1 MSLHDAAAM
10 SLEAP
15 AHSTA
20 LPLAPQMPNPF
31 LHPQIPAPIAST
43 STSNSFA
50 FAPPASHH
58 HASSSRLPHPPAAYP
73 RSEAMIQRD
82 ARAKEAEKDKRRLS
96 RRKRQGL
103 EGPGRRYKTGE
114 GTVGDEEECS
124 GTGTASGAEKRKR
137 GRPSKSAEGASKKQ
151 KGKERAIGAEGD
163 AQGEEDPEAQIMRE
177 EAERRDGSADSQS
190 SREEPLGGMNVDAGK
205 DKEDGEEGQDED
217 DGSQS
222 GRRRGRRRKIINDD
236 IDLESA
242 VAGQS
247 LGPSIDPSSMTMAEI
262 ASHPGFGR
270 VSARGMELQ
279 ARRIELAREK
289 REKLLRRKGRE
300 GTADGSV
307 RHSSE
312 NEDDGGPQTTESAYA
327 QLMKK
332 QAQAEKD
339 ARAAAKTKKVNGGAE
354 SDPGNNGKD
363 NDPDDDDDDDDNDN
377 DNGDINENDHFRER
391 NAAAQIRIENGNI
404 IIDESSLQIES
415 GQALNDFDLGN
426 MEIIEEHDKD
436 RFINAFSY
444 QRKPRGTRWTR
455 EETDLLFEVSLHAGP
470 LNRNSFFPW
479 HFRKRGSSERH
490 STSLCTFSPARPES
504 ISSTN
509 GTGCVRIR
517 ILERTGHMIT
527 RTRRLLVCL
536 FRHVARALAHL
547 TRNRLHRPREG
558 CKHDI
563 LRPVHRSDSQ
573 ATRRGNAIRSPSA
586 AGSCGTE

>member
-1 MSLHDAAAM
+1 
-10 SLEAP
+10 
-15 AHSTA
+15 
-20 LPLAPQMPNPF
+20 
-31 LHPQIPAPIAST
+31 
-43 STSNSFA
+43 
-50 FAPPASHH
+50 
-58 HASSSRLPHPPAAYP
+58 
-73 RSEAMIQRD
+73 MIQRD

-114 GTVGDEEECS
+114 GAAGDEEEGS
-124 GTGTASGAEKRKR
+124 GTGTRTGTGTASGAEKRKR

-151 KGKERAIGAEGD
+151 KGKGRATAADGD
-163 AQGEEDPEAQIMRE
+163 AEGEEDPEAQIMRE
-177 EAERRDGSADSQS
+177 EAERRDGSPDSQS
-190 SREEPLGGMNVDAGK
+190 SREEPLGGMNVDARK
-205 DKEDGEEGQDED
+205 NKEGGEEGQDED
-217 DGSQS
+217 DVSQS

-236 IDLESA
+236 IDLETA

-289 REKLLRRKGRE
+289 TEKLLRRKGRE

-312 NEDDGGPQTTESAYA
+312 DEDDGGPQTTESAYA

-339 ARAAAKTKKVNGGAE
+339 ARAAAKAKKVNGGAE
-354 SDPGNNGKD
+354 SDTGNNGKD
-363 NDPDDDDDDDDNDN
+363 VDPDDEDEDD
-377 DNGDINENDHFRER
+377 GDINENDHFRER

-404 IIDESSLQIES
+404 IIDESSLHIES

-426 MEIIEEHDKD
+426 MEIVEEHDKD

-470 LNRNSFFPW
+470 LNRNSFLLVFQKTREFGTSFDIIMHFFPGKT
-479 HFRKRGSSERH
+479 RKHIINQWNRLCKNQDPRADWAYDNAHKKNIGMSVPLYRGGSRSFYPKQ
-490 STSLCTFSPARPES
+490 TSPASRKLQ
-504 ISSTN
+504 T
-509 GTGCVRIR
+509 
-517 ILERTGHMIT
+517 
-527 RTRRLLVCL
+527 
-536 FRHVARALAHL
+536 
-547 TRNRLHRPREG
+547 
-558 CKHDI
+558 
-563 LRPVHRSDSQ
+563 
-573 ATRRGNAIRSPSA
+573 
-586 AGSCGTE
+586 